1 MVKIEAIIR
10 PEKMNSVID
19 AVTEAGSTGYHVVN
33 ITGKGTQQGVEVM
46 TGRGTTMT
54 TRSALPKTLL
64 SLVVDDDKKD
74 PVVKAI
80 IESAKSGENGEIGDG
95 KIFVSPISEVIRV
108 RTGETNESAL

>member
-33 ITGKGTQQGVEVM
+33 VTGKGTQQGVEVM

-54 TRSALPKTLL
+54 TRSALPKTLI

-74 PVVKAI
+74 PIIKAI